1 MSCEDGGFYPH
12 ASRLTPHYS
21 ERDKVER
28 PRGLNFF
35 AFFSAKDIL
44 SLRMSIILK
53 QPAKL
58 AGDIASQ
65 LEAALKKIKK

>member
-1 MSCEDGGFYPH
+1 M
-12 ASRLTPHYS
+12 
-21 ERDKVER
+21 
-28 PRGLNFF
+28 
-35 AFFSAKDIL
+35 